1 MPQVSDRRRA
11 PKRRV
16 AAAPQTGAAIE
27 ARGSFQPPAFG
38 PFGLGVVT
46 SAHWTTARSAARTD
60 RRDGRERTTGKAEL
74 EERAWLWELARARLY
89 KRRHPVPTAAP
100 SITFVLGAARS
111 GTTLLYKA
119 LCLHPDA
126 AYFNNY
132 LRRLPGHPS
141 AGIANRLAR
150 RTPGVRRRVW
160 FEGGS
165 NAYVYSRRRS
175 VMTRLYPM
183 PVGGEPAFA
192 RCGLGEFEV
201 EQHVTPEQA
210 RALRRAAAGVQWW
223 GGGSCFVNKR
233 IANLRHIHLLAEA
246 FPSARFVDITRD
258 GRPVAVSLSKVDWWE
273 GSVVWWYG
281 GTPQAWR
288 DQGRDAWE
296 LCSRNWV
303 EEVRA
308 IDSGLA
314 QLDPGRVLRVTYE
327 ELVADPVHIIHH
339 VAEFAGLSDHPGWR
353 AEIGRLRV
361 NNRNDSWR
369 ERLSPEAVERIE
381 AVQAEELRRR
391 GYL

>member
-1 MPQVSDRRRA
+1 VQESLPVS
-11 PKRRV
+11 
-16 AAAPQTGAAIE
+16 
-27 ARGSFQPPAFG
+27 
-38 PFGLGVVT
+38 
-46 SAHWTTARSAARTD
+46 
-60 RRDGRERTTGKAEL
+60 AE
-74 EERAWLWELARARLY
+74 
-89 KRRHPVPTAAP
+89 P
-100 SITFVLGAARS
+100 STTFVLGAARS

-141 AGIANRLAR
+141 ASIVNRLAR
-150 RTPGVRRRVW
+150 RTPGVRRRLW
-160 FEGGS
+160 FAGGTD
-165 NAYVYSRRRS
+165 AYVYSNRRS
-175 VMTRLYPM
+175 VMTRLYPT
-183 PVGGEPAFA
+183 PVEGEPAFA
-192 RCGLGEFEV
+192 RCGIGELEV
-201 EQHVTPEQA
+201 EQQVAPDRVRE
-210 RALRRAAAGVQWW
+210 LRRAAAGVQRW
-223 GGGSCFVNKR
+223 GGGNCFVSKR
-233 IANLRHIHLLAEA
+233 IANLRHIRLLADV

-273 GSVVWWYG
+273 GRVVWWYG

-288 DQGRDAWE
+288 EQGRDAWE

-327 ELVADPVHIIHH
+327 ELVADPVHLSRR
-339 VAEFAGLSDHPGWR
+339 VATFAGLSDHRGWR

-361 NNRNDSWR
+361 SNRNESWR
-369 ERLSPEAVERIE
+369 ERLPPGAIERIE